1 MSAETTDPASGVS
14 LPFLREPVLQAIE
27 QIAFLRRLMLKL
39 SMGRI
44 AAAASLAL
52 IVASFLLLGGATV
65 KAEANGAKALGGLAA
80 AYCTQ
85 EGGVVELRQPWYG
98 TNGPGE
104 LHLAGS
110 EQFCAF
116 KAADTSRIYV
126 DLRTLYTT
134 HPSLAA
140 LAYYA
145 QVQPGSCQGN
155 PASCYCTLL
164 GGSDQFGGTT
174 GAGGGWVKQ
183 DTADMSLEACIFP
196 DMSTIDSWGLFYHS
210 ASIIRGI
217 DLNGV
222 LRYPDPY
229 DSKRK

>member
-1 MSAETTDPASGVS
+1 
-14 LPFLREPVLQAIE
+14 
-27 QIAFLRRLMLKL
+27 LKL
-39 SMGRI
+39 SIGRI
-44 AAAASLAL
+44 AAAATLAL
-52 IVASFLLLGGATV
+52 IVASFLLLSGASV
-65 KAEANGAKALGGLAA
+65 KAEANNAKAPSSLAA

-85 EGGVVELRQPWYG
+85 QGGVVELREPWYG
-98 TNGPGE
+98 TNGGTP
-104 LHLAGS
+104 LHLTGS
-110 EQFCAF
+110 QQFCTFTAS
-116 KAADTSRIYV
+116 DGSRIYV
-126 DLRTLYTT
+126 DLRTLYSVD
-134 HPSLAA
+134 PSLAA

-145 QVQPGSCQGN
+145 EQPSGSCGGN

-174 GAGGGWVKQ
+174 GAGGGWVKKGTV
-183 DTADMSLEACIFP
+183 DVVLEACIFP